1 MDNSKVIPVKVALR
15 IRPLVPREKAEACN
29 ECIRTIPGLQQV
41 ILGKDKNFSFDYV
54 FAQSSPQVEIY
65 ETSVQPLLTHLY
77 KGYNATVLAYGQT
90 GSGKTHT
97 MGSGYASLSVAA
109 TAGLRDEAC
118 VMVSTLNHMHDF
130 DNVGVIP
137 RVLNDLFAHIDEETT
152 THFCVRVSFVEIY
165 NEDIKDLFAER
176 TPGVTVEPL
185 NIREENNSIR
195 VVNLSEVRIFFYYSQ
210 KIANRVGVKLFIN
223 FR

>member
-1 MDNSKVIPVKVALR
+1 MDNNKVIPVKVALR

-29 ECIRTIPGLQQV
+29 ECIRTIPGIQQV
-41 ILGKDKNFSFDYV
+41 ILGKDKSFSFDYV
-54 FAQSSPQVEIY
+54 FAQASPQVEIY
-65 ETSVQPLLTHLY
+65 ETAVQPLLAHLF

-109 TAGLRDEAC
+109 TACLHDDPT
-118 VMVSTLNHMHDF
+118 MTTTLNHMPDF

-137 RVLNDLFAHIDEETT
+137 RVLNDLFARIDEETSQKIGAK
-152 THFCVRVSFVEIY
+152 FSVRVSFVEIY

-176 TPGVTVEPL
+176 TPGGAVEPL

-195 VVNLSEVRIFFYYSQ
+195 VVNLSEVRII
-210 KIANRVGVKLFIN
+210 KLVKN
-223 FR
+223 FN